1 MTFVPILIANMTS
14 YRDPNKASAFIIPF
28 DAGVH
33 SYIDHRTG
41 KPRLASPHG
50 WRAIEL
56 LKQAQKNEVCKID
69 LKFFV
74 K

>member
-1 MTFVPILIANMTS
+1 MF

-33 SYIDHRTG
+33 SYIDHENG

-50 WRAIEL
+50 WRAISL
-56 LKQAQKNEVCKID
+56 LDYHRKNEVSS
-69 LKFFV
+69 LAFA
-74 K
+74 